1 MLTLGQA
8 RTIAA
13 MLLRR
18 HGEVAIAA
26 AVLNA
31 QLAYR
36 AGDVDRED
44 DWRLVARLMDG
55 MRAGD
60 LAPNLHHQAAPLLR
74 RESGPGGRAGSWST
88 CRRGRS
94 VPHWLTARTSPWQ
107 TPFPPPSSQG

>member
-8 RTIAA
+8 RALAA
-13 MLLRR
+13 TLLSRR
-18 HGEVAIAA
+18 GEVAIAA

-31 QLAYR
+31 QLACR
-36 AGDVDRED
+36 AGDPDRED

-60 LAPNLHHQAAPLLR
+60 LAPNLHHEAAPLLR
-74 RESGPGGRAGSWST
+74 RESGPGGRMGSWST

-94 VPHWLTARTSPWQ
+94 VPYWPTACTSPWQ
-107 TPFPPPSSQG
+107 APFPPPSSRG